1 MSGLLTDEKSA
12 AWFENLDPDNC
23 KDAAEFLH
31 RIVEGDI
38 LKEHS
43 KQCETN
49 ASDIMKFIENNLV
62 SKMKEQSVEFR
73 DTYCRIYGTGSY
85 YDGLRIVSDSRN
97 TEMDVNIVLSLLSPT
112 LKECFPE
119 GSIKIITN
127 KSVPDGF
134 VKILC
139 DENSINELQMKKG
152 EKFRTKCFFKKVDE
166 SKNSEESHR
175 QPKNFL
181 HPNKTLHWFCKL
193 VESSIRQIKSSDL
206 VGIKGFSEVPTIL
219 PRQGPSQPIQFT
231 LNSPSKIKHFANVD
245 LVVAFEFN
253 VDLYNPSDTRR
264 NDIRKLKYETEVSP
278 FFFAIPK
285 VMQSKKHLDKEKRA
299 GTTSESDSLN
309 WRIDFHDQERIILDS
324 EKFPLAKPTI
334 KILKLYKHVHTL
346 KLSSYLIKSVVM
358 WLLVKT
364 DKKIIF
370 MAEQKLDEA
379 VLSTM
384 SAICSWLDKKK
395 APYLFHDQCNLF
407 WKTSPGDLESM
418 FRKISKDIDRLENE
432 GTSAYWN
439 LLIKNLAMVDEGY
452 RVNRNAPGRAPTW
465 KQNKKKMK

>member
-1 MSGLLTDEKSA
+1 MELTDKKSA
-12 AWFENLDPDNC
+12 DWFKNLDPNNC
-23 KDAAEFLH
+23 KDVSEFLH
-31 RIVEGDI
+31 KIVEGDT

-43 KQCETN
+43 KRCETN
-49 ASDIMKFIENNLV
+49 ANDIMKFVENNLV

-73 DTYCRIYGTGSY
+73 DTYRRIYGTGSY

-97 TEMDVNIVLSLLSPT
+97 TELDINIVLSLFSPT

-119 GSIKIITN
+119 GSIKVITN
-127 KSVPDGF
+127 ESVPDGF
-134 VKILC
+134 VKILVDKNC
-139 DENSINELQMKKG
+139 INELQMKRG
-152 EKFRTKCFFKKVDE
+152 ENFRTKCFFKKVDE
-166 SKNSEESHR
+166 NKNSKEPHR
-175 QPKNFL
+175 EPKNFL

-193 VESSIRQIKSSDL
+193 VESSIKQIKSSDL
-206 VGIKGFSEVPTIL
+206 VGIKSFSEVPMVL

-231 LNSPSKIKHFANVD
+231 LNSPSKTKHFANVD

-253 VDLYNPSDTRR
+253 ANLYNPLDTTHDDR
-264 NDIRKLKYETEVSP
+264 RKLKYDTETSP

-285 VMQSKKHLDKEKRA
+285 VMQSKKLLDKEKEA
-299 GTTSESDSLN
+299 GTTSKSDSLN

-334 KILKLYKHVHTL
+334 KILKLYKYVHTL

-358 WLLVKT
+358 WLLVKE

-370 MAEQKLDEA
+370 MAGQKLNEA

-384 SAICSWLDKKK
+384 RVICSWLHKKK
-395 APYLFHDQCNLF
+395 APYLFHNKCNLF
-407 WKTSPGDLESM
+407 WKTSPGDLDCM

-439 LLIKNLAMVDEGY
+439 LLIKNLAMVDERY
-452 RVNRNAPGRAPTW
+452 RVHKNSPGRAQTW
-465 KQNKKKMK
+465 KQNKKR